1 MNRELNELKS
11 RAINR
16 AGFIGTVINMP
27 EALQGVGSGSFSIPC
42 SSFFAT
48 KKGKEILRLGS
59 RSPTSTAP
67 IHHHLTQAPAHTS
80 GNIEKEENLE
90 TRQFGEALGE
100 PGAPEPVFQLHQTR
114 GTGRRE
120 VEAGFECAVHSASEG
135 CADRASGRLLAGPL
149 SSACSPASSNSLD
162 PLCTGRAAFQRGNGI
177 LFSAQDVTP

>member
-27 EALQGVGSGSFSIPC
+27 EASQGVGSGRFWIPR
-42 SSFFAT
+42 SSLFAT

-59 RSPTSTAP
+59 RSPTSTAS
-67 IHHHLTQAPAHTS
+67 IHHHMTQAPARTS

-100 PGAPEPVFQLHQTR
+100 PGAPEPIFELHQTR
-114 GTGRRE
+114 DAVRRE
-120 VEAGFECAVHSASEG
+120 VEARLECPVHKA
-135 CADRASGRLLAGPL
+135 RALQPEHPGDSWQVPCLLPAPQFPALLGPVMCRKSCL
-149 SSACSPASSNSLD
+149 PMRKMDFISS
-162 PLCTGRAAFQRGNGI
+162 
-177 LFSAQDVTP
+177 